1 MKNSEDFVSQ
11 CGRLCRNT
19 AIIIKCQD
27 FRKAR
32 SALSSLDH
40 VFISSGIRS
49 RSCWRLFKRFNTWN
63 SHSYKVL
70 NILKI
75 CKEKMLSY
83 MRRDWVQTNCNWSSR
98 VFILKAVTQF
108 CHHDINFFDE
118 TGYSNCRYK
127 KLHIKRIYYLLKIE
141 LDTLRTDTRY
151 WQNSYNIKKN
161 SRATYRLQMLF
172 QSSSPLRLYSILIF
186 VDIKYCKTVV
196 VLYLVQVT
204 SVV

>member
-1 MKNSEDFVSQ
+1 MISEIWWIGKDLVRSGRGLILRYYSSIRLKGLKKTTKNFNQDSQSPGPRTEPGTSRIRSSVDRSTAMKNSEDFMSQ
-11 CGRLCRNT
+11 CGRLCRNM

-32 SALSSLDH
+32 SALSSIDH

-83 MRRDWVQTNCNWSSR
+83 MRRDWVQTNCNWSSQ
-98 VFILKAVTQF
+98 VFLLKAVTQF

-127 KLHIKRIYYLLKIE
+127 KTAYQTYLL
-141 LDTLRTDTRY
+141 L
-151 WQNSYNIKKN
+151 
-161 SRATYRLQMLF
+161 A
-172 QSSSPLRLYSILIF
+172 
-186 VDIKYCKTVV
+186 
-196 VLYLVQVT
+196 
-204 SVV
+204 